1 LASVPPT
8 IDSHDISPVSIV
20 EEMKTSYL
28 DYAMSV
34 IVARALP
41 DVRDGLKPV
50 HRRIL
55 YGAHEAGFVAGRP
68 YRKSA
73 RLVGDVMGKYH
84 PHGDASIYDAL
95 ARMTQDWSMRV
106 PLIDGQGN
114 FGSMDP
120 DPPAAMRY
128 TEARLARVANALL
141 DDIDKDTVD
150 FTPNYDASEREPQVL
165 PARFP
170 NLLVN
175 GAGGIAV
182 GMATNI
188 PPHNLGEVLAAC
200 RAYIENPG
208 ITIEELIEIV
218 PGPDFPTGPLIL
230 GQAGIR
236 SAYHTGRGSIMMRS
250 RHIVETGRGDR
261 QSIVLTAIPY
271 QVGKNGLVEKIAEAA
286 KDKRI
291 EGVADIRDESSREGV
306 RVVIELKRDAT
317 PEVVLNQLWRHTPAQ
332 SSFPANMLAI
342 RGGRPETL
350 NLRDIVSAFITFRE
364 EVITR
369 RTKFELGKARDR
381 AHILLGLVIAVTN
394 LDEVVRIIRGSASP
408 AEARAALLARE
419 WPVAEIAPYIA
430 LVEAIEHEVEG
441 GTYTLSDTQVR
452 AILELRLHR
461 LTGLGRDE
469 IAGELKALA
478 TSIGELLDILGDRTR
493 LYAVMQAEFDEIA
506 AAYATPRVT
515 EIAPAADGIDDED
528 LIEREDMVVTV
539 THTGY
544 IKRTPLDIF
553 RAQQRGGKGRAG
565 MATKDEDAISE
576 LFVTSTHTP
585 VLFFSTAGKVYRL
598 KVWRLPEGGP
608 ATRGRPMVNLLPL
621 GASETILTVLPLP
634 EDEAQWKELHVV
646 FATARGNL
654 RRNSMDVFTNVPSN
668 GKLAIRFEEESR
680 DKLIAV
686 HLLTEDDDILLA
698 SRLGKA
704 VRFPADEVPEVQSR
718 TSTGVRGMM
727 LEEDDELISLSVLHR
742 VGTSQEERD
751 EYLKFAP
758 WKPSK
763 DGERSMSPER
773 FQELQEREQFILTIC
788 ERGNGRISSAY
799 DYRRTGRRV
808 KGFINIDTRRTGE
821 VVASF
826 PVRTGQQIMLVT
838 NQAKVIRIPIEMTY
852 DPAGDDEDEGSWTEG
867 TAADAAGSDAED
879 MSEAGRDQR
888 MRVRSRNSVGVRIFR
903 VNDGERIVSIA
914 RIDDDE
920 EPENQAEAMVAEDLG
935 KAPPAAASDTV
946 RLDDGTGPE
955 TLPDSQEQE

>member
-1 LASVPPT
+1 LASAPPT
-8 IDSHDISPVSIV
+8 IDTSDISPVSIV

-208 ITIEELIEIV
+208 ITIEELIQIV

-250 RHIVETGRGDR
+250 RHVVEKNRGDR
-261 QSIVLTAIPY
+261 ESIVLTAIPY

-286 KDKRI
+286 KDRRI
-291 EGVADIRDESSREGV
+291 EGVADIRDESNREGV

-350 NLRDIVSAFITFRE
+350 NLRDIIEAFVKFRE

-369 RTKFELGKARDR
+369 RAKFELNKARER

-408 AEARAALLARE
+408 AEARAALLARQ

-430 LVEAIEHEVEG
+430 LVEAVEHEVEG

-469 IAGELKALA
+469 IAGELRELA
-478 TSIGELLDILGDRTR
+478 TSIGDLLDILGDRAR
-493 LYAVMQAEFDEIA
+493 LYAVMQSEFDEIA

-515 EIAPAADGIDDED
+515 EIAPAADGIEDED

-544 IKRTPLDIF
+544 IKRTPLETF
-553 RAQQRGGKGRAG
+553 RAQRRGGKGRAG
-565 MATKDEDAISE
+565 MGTKDEDAVTN

-598 KVWRLPEGGP
+598 KVWRLPEGAP
-608 ATRGRPMVNLLPL
+608 QARGRPMVNLLPL
-621 GASETILTVLPLP
+621 AEGETISTVLPLP
-634 EDEAQWKELHVV
+634 EDEAEWGKLHIM
-646 FATARGNL
+646 FATAHGTV
-654 RRNSMDVFTNVPSN
+654 RRNSMDAFTNVPTA
-668 GKLAIRFEEESR
+668 GKIAMRFGNDEEGDPTDR
-680 DKLIAV
+680 LIGV
-686 HLLTEDDDILLA
+686 SLLTGEDDVLLA
-698 SRLGKA
+698 TKHGRA
-704 VRFPADEVPEVQSR
+704 VRFAATDVREFQSR
-718 TSTGVRGMM
+718 TSAGVRGIR
-727 LEEDDELISLSVLHR
+727 LRDGDEVISLSIL
-742 VGTSQEERD
+742 GGFDATPEER
-751 EYLKFAP
+751 EAYLRAAP
-758 WKPSK
+758 WKEN
-763 DGERSMSPER
+763 DNEATLSPER
-773 FQELQEREQFILTIC
+773 MAEFQAAEEFILTVT
-788 ERGNGRISSAY
+788 ENGYGKRTSAY
-799 DYRRTGRRV
+799 EYRRTNRG
-808 KGFINIDTRRTGE
+808 GQGITNIITSERNGC

-826 PVRTGQQIMLVT
+826 PARNGEQLMLAT
-838 NQAKVIRIPIEMTY
+838 DQAKLIRTTVGSIGSTPYGRNTQGVTIFKVAAGEHVVSAARIEES
-852 DPAGDDEDEGSWTEG
+852 EDEAEAVVDVEDQTLS
-867 TAADAAGSDAED
+867 ASDAVI
-879 MSEAGRDQR
+879 G
-888 MRVRSRNSVGVRIFR
+888 
-903 VNDGERIVSIA
+903 GE
-914 RIDDDE
+914 E
-920 EPENQAEAMVAEDLG
+920 
-935 KAPPAAASDTV
+935 
-946 RLDDGTGPE
+946 
-955 TLPDSQEQE
+955 